1 MALSG
6 HLVTTTDTYNQYK
19 RRAAFDWSAAWDYDT
34 HDWGITWN
42 YSVEILDSDV
52 PTQNTYMSVGQW
64 SVTVNGTTK
73 SGNENGT
80 NYYDGHQF
88 ASGTFHLP
96 ADSTFTLS
104 GYVYIGASSTLAGT
118 KHDLISSGTEDINS
132 LGPSPEDVPAS
143 ERSINVYVGSADGVP
158 KKVIAIYVRNNA
170 GNVVKVEHCYL
181 GTESGIKKIY

>member
-80 NYYDGHQF
+80 HYYNGHQF

-96 ADSTFTLS
+96 ADSTFSLS

-118 KHDLISSGTEDINS
+118 RHDLISSSTEDINS

-143 ERSINVYVGSADGVP
+143 ERSINIYVGSADSVP
-158 KKVIAIYVRNNA
+158 KKVIAIYVRNSA

-181 GTESGIKKIY
+181 GTESGIKQIY

>member
-1 MALSG
+1 MLSG

-19 RRAAFDWSAAWDYDT
+19 RRAAFDWSASWDYST

-42 YSVEILDSDV
+42 YTVEILESDV

-73 SGNENGT
+73 SGNESGTHYYNG
-80 NYYDGHQF
+80 HSF

-96 ADSTFTLS
+96 ADTTFTLS
-104 GYVYIGASSTLAGT
+104 GYVYIGASETLTGT
-118 KHDLISSGTEDINS
+118 RHNIISSSTEDINS

-143 ERSINVYVGSADGVP
+143 ERGVDVYVSENGTP
-158 KKVIAIYVRNNA
+158 IKVMAIYV
-170 GNVVKVEHCYL
+170 GTSGGIPKKVEHCYV
-181 GTESGIKKIY
+181 GTESGIKQIF